1 LKYYPV
7 RYLLSAHYRP
17 SVQHVLLEVLFEVV
31 SSETADLIGWN
42 LLVTEARLEAE
53 LIYGMYAI
61 NRNMNM
67 AL

>member
-1 LKYYPV
+1 
-7 RYLLSAHYRP
+7 
-17 SVQHVLLEVLFEVV
+17 VQHVLLEVLFEVV